1 MHDLLALPSLRTTN
15 FEATMVDVRITAEM
29 VTPPT
34 CPEHPLA
41 TSSRNGAEHDLQDVQ
56 DTPIHGK
63 AVRLTIK
70 RSQYRCSS
78 CRKRLPSR
86 GPDVDPTRPMTRRLV
101 RYVENAILRRT
112 ATDIAMET
120 GLSADQ
126 VGAIGTAL
134 AIRLKFVRFPTPDV
148 LALDGIACSQTHK
161 FQVATDA
168 RTGRMLAIFRGLDAD
183 TAVRNLPTLLNLTKV
198 KVLVTDM
205 ATENIAIGGAMRGV
219 LHVADKWHIVEKCNA
234 AVRGVVA
241 DVAIRLKARGRIEDA
256 KKLEAIKGTIG
267 GKRSPAERRT
277 TQFEFDLEQA
287 PNAISRYKPIVAAY
301 EARWQLMQFYASG
314 DRQSAMGQLDAF
326 RTRAAHCAIT
336 KRMAP
341 VVSHINGHEEFVL
354 NYFDSLEKQPDGSVW
369 GPTTSL
375 AERKNSDL
383 KALWRASRGAGDDQF
398 WLKAMF
404 HPYHLDRHIVECG
417 LCGTFDGPFQ
427 PGEVMERA
435 SRAAMLPQAMR
446 CSRCQT

>member
-1 MHDLLALPSLRTTN
+1 
-15 FEATMVDVRITAEM
+15 MVDVRITAEM
-29 VTPPT
+29 VAPPT
-34 CPEHPLA
+34 CPEHPMA
-41 TSSRNGAEHDLQDVQ
+41 AANRNGAEQDLQDVQ

-63 AVRLTIK
+63 AVRLTVK
-70 RSQYRCSS
+70 RRQYRCSICS
-78 CRKRLPSR
+78 KRLPSR
-86 GPDVDPTRPMTRRLV
+86 GPDIDPTRPMTRRLV

-112 ATDIAMET
+112 ASDIAMET

-126 VGAIGTAL
+126 IGAIGAAL
-134 AIRLKFVRFPTPDV
+134 ATRLKSVRFPTPDV
-148 LALDGIACSQTHK
+148 LALDGIACSRTNK

-183 TAVRNLPTLLNLTKV
+183 TSVRTLPTLLDLTKV

-205 ATENIAIGGAMRGV
+205 AAENIAIGGAMRGV

-241 DVAIRLKARGRIEDA
+241 DVAARLKAHGKVEDA

-277 TQFEFDLEQA
+277 AQFEFDLEQA
-287 PNAISRYKPIVAAY
+287 PNAISQHKPIVAAY
-301 EARWQLMQFYASG
+301 EARWQLMKFYASE
-314 DRQSAMGQLDAF
+314 DRQTAIERLATF
-326 RTRAAHCAIT
+326 RTRAAHSAIT

-341 VVSHINGHEEFVL
+341 VVGHINGHEAFVL
-354 NYFDSLEKQPDGSVW
+354 NYFDSLEKRPDGSAW

-435 SRAAMLPQAMR
+435 SRAAMLPQDMR